1 MLLVRFIFCFVVPVL
16 FGTLIASAA
25 EPDSFSPRLFVFQNG
40 VDFGSYQ
47 EEAAILKELG
57 YDGIGSVKPDRLG
70 ERIAACEAVGLNVFS
85 VYISLGDPR
94 IAKVISQLKNHQ
106 ATIELTVRKTI
117 DKDVIKEIQ
126 GIADSAA
133 RANLQIAIYPHAGFT
148 IATIDPAL
156 ELVKKVNRQN
166 VGVMFNL
173 CHFLKSENESDLEA
187 TLTRMGE
194 KLFAVSTCGADSDGS
209 EWKDLIQP
217 LDKGTFQQTRLLGT
231 LKKLN
236 FQGVIGIQCYAV
248 QGDKQAN
255 LQRSIKAW
263 KQIMININKQ

>member
-1 MLLVRFIFCFVVPVL
+1 MPLIRFVTCFVAPVLLVTMI
-16 FGTLIASAA
+16 TAAA

-57 YDGIGSVKPDRLG
+57 YDGIGSVKPDRLD
-70 ERIAACEAVGLNVFS
+70 ERIAAYETVGLKVFS
-85 VYISLGDPR
+85 VYISLGDQR
-94 IAKVISQLKNHQ
+94 IAKVISQLKNRQ

-117 DKDVIKEIQ
+117 DDDAIKEIQ
-126 GIADSAA
+126 AIADSAA
-133 RANLQIAIYPHAGFT
+133 RSNIRLAIYPHAGFT

-156 ELVKKVNRQN
+156 ELVKKVNRPN

-194 KLFAVSTCGADSDGS
+194 KLFAVSTCGADNDGR

-217 LDKGTFQQTRLLGT
+217 LDKGSFKQTRLLGT
-231 LKKLN
+231 LKKLK

-255 LQRSIKAW
+255 LQRSINAW
-263 KQIMININKQ
+263 KQILANVNKQ